1 MKITIKTIA
10 NEAINIEL
18 ELNDTIKK
26 IKEKIQEIKG
36 FQLAQQILIL
46 GGQLLEDNETLAY
59 YNIDEQTV
67 LNLALKKK
75 VNYDDNL
82 KECMITFFDEENNK
96 QLEVTEYIK
105 NYLKENELNVN
116 LIHFDL
122 NINSNENYKY
132 LNKFTINVI
141 GDFKAIDDLSILL
154 EYLNKI
160 KYKNIPYVII
170 SSGSSGND
178 VISICYEY
186 QFIKEIIIFCRNY
199 KHNEHYIKEYPGYVN
214 KVLTSGRQVFEY
226 IKTFG
231 DEYKDGIQKYMQEY
245 KYIFYSNDNLFEQI
259 PIISSYEYDKYY
271 FLVHKIY
278 SQFFDD
284 INNKNDNSL
293 FKKENLIKINEFL
306 STLNFKNQNE
316 KNDLLDKFNKLS
328 NLETNNQFIEQTIR
342 EYSSESNFCYLFNI
356 PFRKFGKGLISFS
369 YFMGPFLF
377 GLNKYVKD
385 NPKFAMSK
393 KMELCK
399 IIKCSRLE
407 FYKYKFNLGH
417 IICLTSLVS
426 TSSSNIKY
434 KPKELVNNLIEEDD
448 NTMIVKL
455 KFKYLYQKGNIS
467 PGIVIEDKI
476 LNDGSYLSSKPKEKE
491 VLLFPFTFAKLYNI
505 STEIENKTTI
515 NVVKFEILNRNSYI
529 EYILKNDINKRI
541 LFNKLEVK

>member
-18 ELNDTIKK
+18 ELNDTIEK

-36 FQLAQQILIL
+36 FQITQQILIL

-132 LNKFTINVI
+132 LNKFNINVI

-178 VISICYEY
+178 VISICYKY

-214 KVLTSGRQVFEY
+214 KVLTSARQVYEY

>member
-1 MKITIKTIA
+1 MKITIKTLA
-10 NEAINIEL
+10 NESINIEL

-36 FQLAQQILIL
+36 FQITQQILIL
-46 GGQLLEDNETLAY
+46 GGQLLEDNETLAF
-59 YNIDEQTV
+59 YNIDEQVV

-82 KECMITFFDEENNK
+82 KDCMITFFDEENNK

-105 NYLKENELNVN
+105 NYLKENQLNVN

-122 NINSNENYKY
+122 NINNKANYIY
-132 LNKFTINVI
+132 YNKFNIDVI
-141 GDFKAIDDLSILL
+141 GDFKAINELSILL

-160 KYKNIPYVII
+160 RCKNIPYIII

-178 VISICYEY
+178 VISICYKY

-214 KVLTSGRQVFEY
+214 KVLTSARQVYEY

-278 SQFFDD
+278 SEFFDD

-293 FKKENLIKINEFL
+293 FMKENLIKINEFL

-328 NLETNNQFIEQTIR
+328 SLETNNQFIEQSIR
-342 EYSSESNFCYLFNI
+342 ECTSESNFCYLFKI
-356 PFRKFGKGLISFS
+356 PFRNFGKGLISFS

-407 FYKYKFNLGH
+407 FYKYKLNLGH
-417 IICLTSLVS
+417 IVCLTSLVS

-448 NTMIVKL
+448 SKIIVKL
-455 KFKYLYQKGNIS
+455 QFKYLYQKGNIS
-467 PGIVIEDKI
+467 PGIVIEDKK

-505 STEIENKTTI
+505 STEIEHKTTI
-515 NVVKFEILNRNSYI
+515 NVVKFEILNRYSYI

>member
-1 MKITIKTIA
+1 MKITIKTLA

-18 ELNDTIKK
+18 ELNDTIEK

-36 FQLAQQILIL
+36 FQITQQILIL

-132 LNKFTINVI
+132 LNKFNINVI

-178 VISICYEY
+178 VISICYKY

>member
-1 MKITIKTIA
+1 MKITIKTLA

-132 LNKFTINVI
+132 LNKFNINVI

-178 VISICYEY
+178 VISICYKY